1 MLTKF
6 AQSDTR
12 VIFPDVALRARTAA
26 YNSARCD
33 VWSLPTRAWQSSVDL
48 QHVLLQLLHVA
59 VATWRRKYCRQQKP
73 EMLGAACL
81 GNLETTCRQPS
92 PSDHRT
98 AQKLRPWKQAYEVVE
113 VEDDEEALWMEE
125 DFAEVTAEV
134 WDQELADELEQR
146 EEEQRQEEIDEVPGE
161 AEDQPWEG
169 EEFQEDEREL
179 GEEAVGE
186 DSEPPP
192 EEADSVFGEEP
203 PLQKASF
210 APLSRT
216 ATIPPAMPRRAPP
229 ASSPKEPNGS
239 VGALA
244 ASHLFKRRAADA
256 AKKGGSRKP
265 AEPSDPPAARGA
277 AVRRQYLGRGSVAAT
292 ASIPKANPAAKGRG
306 SVGTATT
313 ASIPRANPSTEGRTF
328 PGVAPPWRK
337 TKPSAEQGSIRPS
350 AKEPVVVKPRGFG
363 GAVPT
368 PSVVPPRGNRP
379 TATSA
384 EDLRRPL
391 KRKASDPVPSEPKLL
406 RERLKTH
413 YWKRVCDVQ
422 ASYGEA
428 TITAE
433 LANTELADDDVADW
447 LAWLRGH
454 PELKQTNLQSVS
466 LPMLDLSN
474 NQLSSRGIR
483 SICAFLEEHCVR
495 VDEMIF
501 NHNEVDDE
509 GLYRIAQYIT
519 SESAP
524 VTALHF
530 SSNQISILGVFKL
543 LTMLSLHPMYPLE
556 TSLHG
561 KASFIPLW
569 LQLDN
574 NNITDEDLQD
584 FLDFHLRELGC
595 AICLVGKHCSL
606 WTCQCVKQM
615 KMDDRKH
622 NVALHLCLRAPD
634 QSPPD
639 SKVLQ
644 AGLAAAGRS
653 AHRIFQPPRSLTCR
667 KDWLQQSSA
676 PGSRALR
683 TEPKFLYEDAHFMV
697 MLKPAGWHCSLS
709 HKAAGLAASVKTM
722 STDNRKAKAANL
734 LTQSDPP
741 PLHDYII
748 LRFGEVG
755 GSGMKEVMND
765 SKLYGMVHR
774 LDQGTSGPLLIAKN
788 QIGFDFA
795 KTKIVNQEYQRDYLA
810 LVHGTF
816 GRDALHGHGP
826 TGLIQAPVDR
836 SMYEWTRRCEISE
849 NGQPASTLYERIA
862 EYESRDRKAR
872 YTLLHC
878 RLLTGRTHQI
888 RVHMEY
894 IGMPLVGDRQ
904 YWRHRQAEDPNLGC
918 QRTFLHKVRFILWTC
933 PSSEPVVVWSPL
945 KYAADLCEVLKKLRR
960 TQGYDFPEEG
970 V

>member
-1 MLTKF
+1 MLAGF
-6 AQSDTR
+6 LASLCTR
-12 VIFPDVALRARTAA
+12 RP
-26 YNSARCD
+26 
-33 VWSLPTRAWQSSVDL
+33 SSS
-48 QHVLLQLLHVA
+48 
-59 VATWRRKYCRQQKP
+59 RK
-73 EMLGAACL
+73 
-81 GNLETTCRQPS
+81 
-92 PSDHRT
+92 
-98 AQKLRPWKQAYEVVE
+98 
-113 VEDDEEALWMEE
+113 E

-146 EEEQRQEEIDEVPGE
+146 EEQRQEEIDEVPGE

-192 EEADSVFGEEP
+192 EEEEP

-277 AVRRQYLGRGSVAAT
+277 AVRRQYLGRGAEPQEPRNPGSVAAT

-524 VTALHF
+524 
-530 SSNQISILGVFKL
+530 
-543 LTMLSLHPMYPLE
+543 
-556 TSLHG
+556 
-561 KASFIPLW
+561 
-569 LQLDN
+569 
-574 NNITDEDLQD
+574 
-584 FLDFHLRELGC
+584 
-595 AICLVGKHCSL
+595 
-606 WTCQCVKQM
+606 M

-755 GSGMKEVMND
+755 GSGMKEAGRISSSASYSLIN
-765 SKLYGMVHR
+765 
-774 LDQGTSGPLLIAKN
+774 LLMLFSCQLESCK
-788 QIGFDFA
+788 
-795 KTKIVNQEYQRDYLA
+795 
-810 LVHGTF
+810 
-816 GRDALHGHGP
+816 
-826 TGLIQAPVDR
+826 
-836 SMYEWTRRCEISE
+836 
-849 NGQPASTLYERIA
+849 AS
-862 EYESRDRKAR
+862 
-872 YTLLHC
+872 
-878 RLLTGRTHQI
+878 QQ
-888 RVHMEY
+888 V
-894 IGMPLVGDRQ
+894 V
-904 YWRHRQAEDPNLGC
+904 
-918 QRTFLHKVRFILWTC
+918 
-933 PSSEPVVVWSPL
+933 SSELSLSPWNVNPSVCFIQL
-945 KYAADLCEVLKKLRR
+945 PGRS
-960 TQGYDFPEEG
+960 
-970 V
+970 